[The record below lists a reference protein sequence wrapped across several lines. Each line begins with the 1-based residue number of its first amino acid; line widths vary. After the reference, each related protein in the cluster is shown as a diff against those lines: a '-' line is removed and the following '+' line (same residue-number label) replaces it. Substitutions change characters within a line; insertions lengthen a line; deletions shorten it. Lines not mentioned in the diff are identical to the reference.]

1 MPNAIDGIA
10 NTADKREQDFL
21 VTLDNCARE
30 AIATPGAIQPH
41 GFMAVV
47 TLPDLKILQ
56 LSKNFETTLGLS
68 LAGHLGKTV
77 DTILAA
83 GMLPVLEAFLAIEYH
98 KPLVPLPLSLR
109 REGGEP
115 FAVSCLAH
123 RESDFLI
130 LEFEPDFD
138 QQDLISGMS
147 NALHL
152 SANLQSALSSLQA
165 VQSLPEVLNV
175 CVKEIQHLTG
185 FDRVMVY
192 KFDQDWHGEVLAESL
207 RAERESYL
215 GLHYPASDIPAQA
228 RELYKRNITR
238 MIADVA
244 YNSVALEPLVNP
256 ATSKALDM
264 SDCVLRSVS
273 PMHVEYLQNMGVHA
287 TLTISLKVKGELW
300 GLIAC
305 HHYSPKYLSLKTR
318 SVCEI
323 FGTIVSLRILEE
335 IAVEKIEVEKFCL
348 PAFSALLESIA
359 AANGDVKIGF
369 QSHGEKLIEQFDCI
383 GAALVTKSELV
394 SFGTTPNESRLLACA
409 VSLSGQKLNTFS
421 SDHLS
426 VENEQIDSSFSL
438 GVGFAL
444 GGDFAGLLA
453 IRTGLVDDQWLL
465 LLRHKKI
472 QSVTWAGN
480 PLKNAFVDSSS
491 STSSSS
497 SSSSSG
503 ATGPGEMM
511 LQPRRSFAL
520 WREEVKDQSLPW
532 TDSQI
537 TMAEYL
543 RSQILDRTR
552 ASLHLVKAKADTL
565 QRERDDFV
573 AALAHDLRLP
583 VGGALRMLEFI
594 HAGRF
599 GQSLP
604 QFSDTLEL
612 LIDSH
617 KNLLERIKSILIGYQ
632 FSEPSGA
639 IITERTE
646 LVGLIGAAVTNSRPA
661 ALGAETDIVEDYCQ
675 PCFVNGNFDCL
686 VRVVENLLS
695 NAIKYSTEQKKI
707 EISLTCTAEEALIC
721 VQDSGIGMAKEDI
734 AYIFQRYW
742 RARTGSSQPIGSG
755 LGLFVCKQV
764 VEAHKGALWCE
775 SELGVGSKFFI
786 RLPLAA

>member
-1 MPNAIDGIA
+1 MSIVKDGIA
-10 NTADKREQDFL
+10 NSADKREQDFL

-56 LSKNFETTLGLS
+56 LSKNFETALGLS
-68 LAGHLGKTV
+68 LADYLGKTI

-83 GMLPVLEAFLAIEYH
+83 HMLPVLEAFLAIEYH

-147 NALHL
+147 NALYL

-175 CVKEIQHLTG
+175 CVKEIQHLTS

-215 GLHYPASDIPAQA
+215 GLHYPASDIPSQA
-228 RELYKRNITR
+228 RELYKRNTTR

-273 PMHVEYLQNMGVHA
+273 PMHLEYLQNMGVHA

-305 HHYSPKYLSLKTR
+305 HHYSPRYLSLKTR

-335 IAVEKIEVEKFCL
+335 IAAEKIEVEKFCL

-359 AANGDVKIGF
+359 AASGDVKIGF

-409 VSLSGQKLNTFS
+409 ASLSGQKLHTFS

-426 VENEQIDSSFSL
+426 AAIGQNDNFFNL
-438 GVGFAL
+438 GE
-444 GGDFAGLLA
+444 DFAGLLA

-465 LLRHKKI
+465 LLRDRKI

-480 PLKNAFVDSSS
+480 PLKNAFID
-491 STSSSS
+491 SSS

-532 TDSQI
+532 TDAQT

-543 RSQILDRTR
+543 RSQILDLTR

-565 QRERDDFV
+565 QKERDDFV

-604 QFSDTLEL
+604 QISDTLEL

-646 LVGLIGAAVTNSRPA
+646 LVGLIGTAVTNSRPA

-695 NAIKYSTEQKKI
+695 NAIKYSTEQRNV

-721 VQDSGIGMAKEDI
+721 VEDSGIGVSQEDM

-764 VEAHKGALWCE
+764 VEAHKGSIWCE
-775 SELGVGSKFFI
+775 SELGIGSKFFI

>member
-1 MPNAIDGIA
+1 MPYAKGGIA

-56 LSKNFETTLGLS
+56 LSKNFETALGLS
-68 LAGHLGKTV
+68 LAEYLGKTV

-83 GMLPVLEAFLAIEYH
+83 EMLPVLEAFLDIEYH

-147 NALHL
+147 NALTL

-175 CVKEIQHLTG
+175 CVKEIENLTG

-207 RAERESYL
+207 RVQRESYL
-215 GLHYPASDIPAQA
+215 GLHYPASDIPSQA

-323 FGTIVSLRILEE
+323 FGTIVSLSILEA
-335 IAVEKIEVEKFCL
+335 IATEKGEVEKFCL
-348 PAFSALLESIA
+348 PAFFALLESIA

-394 SFGTTPNESRLLACA
+394 SFGTTPSESLLLACA
-409 VSLSGQKLNTFS
+409 AALSGQKLNTFS

-426 VENEQIDSSFSL
+426 VENEQIDSSFN
-438 GVGFAL
+438 L

-465 LLRHKKI
+465 LLRDRKI

-480 PLKNAFVDSSS
+480 PLKNAFID
-491 STSSSS
+491 SS

-520 WREEVKDQSLPW
+520 WREEVKEHSLPW

-543 RSQILDRTR
+543 RSQILDLTR
-552 ASLHLVKAKADTL
+552 ASLHLVKAKADAL
-565 QRERDDFV
+565 QKERDDFV

-639 IITERTE
+639 IITDRTE
-646 LVGLIGAAVTNSRPA
+646 LVGLIGTAVTNSRPA

-695 NAIKYSTEQKKI
+695 NAIKYSTEQKKV

-764 VEAHKGALWCE
+764 VEAHKGSLWCE
-775 SELGVGSKFFI
+775 SELGIGSKFFI

>member
-1 MPNAIDGIA
+1 MANAIDGTA
-10 NTADKREQDFL
+10 NSADKREQDFL

-47 TLPDLKILQ
+47 TLPDFKILQ
-56 LSKNFETTLGLS
+56 LSKNFETDLGLS
-68 LAGHLGKTV
+68 LAGYLGKTV

-83 GMLPVLEAFLAIEYH
+83 GMLPVLEAFLDIEYH

-123 RESDFLI
+123 SESGFLI

-138 QQDLISGMS
+138 QQDLISAMS
-147 NALHL
+147 SALDL
-152 SANLQSALSSLQA
+152 SSNLQSALSSLQA
-165 VQSLPEVLNV
+165 VESMPELLNV
-175 CVKEIQHLTG
+175 CVKEIQHLTD
-185 FDRVMVY
+185 FARVMVY
-192 KFDQDWHGEVLAESL
+192 KFDQGWHGEVLAESL
-207 RAERESYL
+207 IVERESYL

-273 PMHVEYLQNMGVHA
+273 PMHVEYLQHMGVHA

-323 FGTIVSLRILEE
+323 FGTIVSLSILEA
-335 IAVEKIEVEKFCL
+335 IAAEKREVEKFCL
-348 PAFSALLESIA
+348 PAFSDLLESIA
-359 AANGDVKIGF
+359 TSNGDVKIGF

-394 SFGTTPNESRLLACA
+394 CFGTTPSEKPLLACA
-409 VSLSGQKLNTFS
+409 DWLSRQKLNTFS
-421 SDHLS
+421 SNHLS
-426 VENEQIDSSFSL
+426 AALARDVSF
-438 GVGFAL
+438 FDL

-465 LLRHKKI
+465 LLRDRKI

-480 PLKNAFVDSSS
+480 PLKNAFIDSTASS
-491 STSSSS
+491 R
-497 SSSSSG
+497 G
-503 ATGPGEMM
+503 AAPGELT
-511 LQPRRSFAL
+511 LQPRHSFAL
-520 WREEVKDQSLPW
+520 WREEVKEQSLPW

-537 TMAEYL
+537 TMVEYL
-543 RSQILDRTR
+543 RSQILDLTR
-552 ASLHLVKAKADTL
+552 ASLHLVKAKADAL
-565 QRERDDFV
+565 QKERDDFV

-604 QFSDTLEL
+604 QFSDTLGL
-612 LIDSH
+612 LIESH
-617 KNLLERIKSILIGYQ
+617 KKLLERIKSILIGYQ

-639 IITERTE
+639 VVSERTE
-646 LVGLIGAAVTNSRPA
+646 LVELIGTAVNNSRPA
-661 ALGAETDIVEDYCQ
+661 ALGAETEIVEEYCQ

-707 EISLTCTAEEALIC
+707 EISLTCTPEEALIC
-721 VQDSGIGMAKEDI
+721 VQDSGIGMAQEDM

-742 RARTGSSQPIGSG
+742 RARTGSNQPIGSG

-764 VEAHKGALWCE
+764 VEAHKGSLWCE

>member
-1 MPNAIDGIA
+1 MANAIDGTA

-47 TLPDLKILQ
+47 AQPDFKILQ
-56 LSKNFETTLGLS
+56 LSKNFETALGLS
-68 LAGHLGKTV
+68 LAEYLGKTV

-83 GMLPVLEAFLAIEYH
+83 DMLPVLEAFLAIESH
-98 KPLVPLPLSLR
+98 KPLVPMPLSLR

-115 FAVSCLAH
+115 FAVSCFAH

-147 NALHL
+147 NALDL

-165 VQSLPEVLNV
+165 VESLPEVLSV

-207 RAERESYL
+207 IAERESYL

-244 YNSVALEPLVNP
+244 YNSVALEPLLNP
-256 ATSKALDM
+256 ATDKALDM

-323 FGTIVSLRILEE
+323 FGTLVSLRILEA
-335 IAVEKIEVEKFCL
+335 IAAEKSEVEKSCL
-348 PAFSALLESIA
+348 PAFSDLLESIA
-359 AANGDVKIGF
+359 AANGDVKVGF

-383 GAALVTKSELV
+383 GAALVTKSELI

-409 VSLSGQKLNTFS
+409 DWLSRQKFNTFS
-421 SDHLS
+421 SNHLS
-426 VENEQIDSSFSL
+426 AAMEQNENSFNL
-438 GVGFAL
+438 DD
-444 GGDFAGLLA
+444 DFVGLLA

-465 LLRHKKI
+465 LLRDRKI

-480 PLKNAFVDSSS
+480 PLKNAFVDST
-491 STSSSS
+491 STITSS

-503 ATGPGEMM
+503 AVKPGEML

-520 WREEVKDQSLPW
+520 WREEVKEQSLPW

-543 RSQILDRTR
+543 RSQILDLTR
-552 ASLHLVKAKADTL
+552 ASLHLVKAKADAL
-565 QRERDDFV
+565 QKERDDFV

-599 GQSLP
+599 GQSL
-604 QFSDTLEL
+604 
-612 LIDSH
+612 IDSH

-639 IITERTE
+639 IITDRTE
-646 LVGLIGAAVTNSRPA
+646 LVGLIGTAVTNSRPA

-695 NAIKYSTEQKKI
+695 NAIKYSTEQKKV
-707 EISLTCTAEEALIC
+707 EISLTCAAEEALIC

-764 VEAHKGALWCE
+764 VEAHKGSLWCE
-775 SELGVGSKFFI
+775 SELGIGSKFFI

>member
-1 MPNAIDGIA
+1 MSNAKDGIS
-10 NTADKREQDFL
+10 NTADTRDQDFL

-47 TLPDLKILQ
+47 TLPDFKILQ
-56 LSKNFETTLGLS
+56 LSKNFETDLGLS
-68 LAGHLGKTV
+68 LAGYLGKTV

-83 GMLPVLEAFLAIEYH
+83 GMLPVLEAFLDIEYH

-147 NALHL
+147 NALDL

-165 VQSLPEVLNV
+165 VESLPEVLNV
-175 CVKEIQHLTG
+175 CVKEIQHLTD

-273 PMHVEYLQNMGVHA
+273 PMHVDYLQNMGVHA

-323 FGTIVSLRILEE
+323 FGTIVSLSILE
-335 IAVEKIEVEKFCL
+335 ANAAEKREVEKFCL
-348 PAFSALLESIA
+348 PAFSSLLGSVA
-359 AANGDVKIGF
+359 AATGDVKDGF

-394 SFGTTPNESRLLACA
+394 SFGTTPSESQLLDCA
-409 VSLSGQKLNTFS
+409 AWLSRQKFNTFS
-421 SDHLS
+421 SNHLS
-426 VENEQIDSSFSL
+426 AAMEHNHNFFNLGEN
-438 GVGFAL
+438 
-444 GGDFAGLLA
+444 FAGLLA

-465 LLRHKKI
+465 LLRDRKI

-480 PLKNAFVDSSS
+480 PLKNAFIDS
-491 STSSSS
+491 TA
-497 SSSSSG
+497 SSSG
-503 ATGPGEMM
+503 AAPGEMT

-537 TMAEYL
+537 TMVEYL
-543 RSQILDRTR
+543 RSQILDLTR
-552 ASLHLVKAKADTL
+552 ASLHLVKAKADAL
-565 QRERDDFV
+565 QKERDDFV

-604 QFSDTLEL
+604 QFADTLEL
-612 LIDSH
+612 LIESH
-617 KNLLERIKSILIGYQ
+617 KKLLERIKSILIGYQ

-639 IITERTE
+639 IVSERTE
-646 LVGLIGAAVTNSRPA
+646 LVELIGTAVNNSRPA
-661 ALGAETDIVEDYCQ
+661 ALGAETDIVEEYCQ

-695 NAIKYSTEQKKI
+695 NAIKYSPEQKKV
-707 EISLTCTAEEALIC
+707 EISLTCTPDEALIC
-721 VQDSGIGMAKEDI
+721 VQDSGIGMAQDDI
-734 AYIFQRYW
+734 SYIFQRYW
-742 RARTGSSQPIGSG
+742 RARTGSNQPIGSG

-764 VEAHKGALWCE
+764 VEAHKGSLWCE